1 MLTVTYVPL
10 MLSICFTNID
20 VIDLIYV
27 CRLNSSKMKGT
38 NIGELEELILLVV
51 GVLYDG
57 AYGVSVLKEIKDQTG
72 REVNISA
79 IHAVMNRLED
89 KGYLKSEM
97 GGSSSTRGGR
107 RKRNY
112 YLTAGGRQALDQI
125 RSVREKLYSQ
135 LSPAGSY
142 QFTT

>member
-1 MLTVTYVPL
+1 
-10 MLSICFTNID
+10 
-20 VIDLIYV
+20 
-27 CRLNSSKMKGT
+27 MKGT

-89 KGYLKSEM
+89 KGFLKSEM
-97 GGSSSTRGGR
+97 GGSSNTRGGR
-107 RKRNY
+107 RRRNY
-112 YLTAGGRQALDQI
+112 FLTASGRSTLDQV
-125 RSVREKLYSQ
+125 RSVREKLYGQ
-135 LSPAGSY
+135 LSSATSY
-142 QFTT
+142 QFS

>member
-1 MLTVTYVPL
+1 
-10 MLSICFTNID
+10 
-20 VIDLIYV
+20 
-27 CRLNSSKMKGT
+27 MKGS

-79 IHAVMNRLED
+79 VHAVLNRLEE
-89 KGYLKSEM
+89 KGFLKSEM

-112 YLTAGGRQALDQI
+112 YLTSTGRQTLDQV
-125 RSVREKLYSQ
+125 RSVRERLYSQ
-135 LSPAGSY
+135 LSPLGSY
-142 QFTT
+142 QFSS

>member
-1 MLTVTYVPL
+1 
-10 MLSICFTNID
+10 
-20 VIDLIYV
+20 
-27 CRLNSSKMKGT
+27 MKGT

-89 KGYLKSEM
+89 KGLLKSEM
-97 GGSSSTRGGR
+97 GGSSNTRGGR

-112 YLTAGGRQALDQI
+112 FLTATGRSTLDEV
-125 RSVREKLYSQ
+125 RSVREKLYGQ
-135 LSPAGSY
+135 LSNATSY
-142 QFTT
+142 QFTA

>member
-1 MLTVTYVPL
+1 
-10 MLSICFTNID
+10 
-20 VIDLIYV
+20 
-27 CRLNSSKMKGT
+27 MKGT
-38 NIGELEELILLVV
+38 NIGELEELVLLVI

-79 IHAVMNRLED
+79 IHAVMNRLEE
-89 KGYLKSEM
+89 KGFLRSEM

-112 YLTAGGRQALDQI
+112 YLTSSGRATLDQV

-135 LSPAGSY
+135 LSPTASY
-142 QFTT
+142 SISI

>member
-1 MLTVTYVPL
+1 
-10 MLSICFTNID
+10 
-20 VIDLIYV
+20 
-27 CRLNSSKMKGT
+27 MKGT
-38 NIGELEELILLVV
+38 NIGELEELVLLVI

-79 IHAVMNRLED
+79 IHAVMNRLEE
-89 KGYLKSEM
+89 KGFLRSEM

-112 YLTAGGRQALDQI
+112 YLTSSGRATLDQV
-125 RSVREKLYSQ
+125 RSVREKLYNQ
-135 LSPAGSY
+135 LSPTGSY
-142 QFTT
+142 SFSA

>member
-1 MLTVTYVPL
+1 
-10 MLSICFTNID
+10 
-20 VIDLIYV
+20 
-27 CRLNSSKMKGT
+27 MKGT

-89 KGYLKSEM
+89 KGFLKSEM
-97 GGSSSTRGGR
+97 GGSSNTRGGR
-107 RKRNY
+107 RRRNY
-112 YLTAGGRQALDQI
+112 YLTAAGRSTIDEV

-135 LSPAGSY
+135 LSGIASY
-142 QFTT
+142 QFSV

>member
-1 MLTVTYVPL
+1 
-10 MLSICFTNID
+10 
-20 VIDLIYV
+20 
-27 CRLNSSKMKGT
+27 MKGT

-89 KGYLKSEM
+89 KGFLKSEM
-97 GGSSSTRGGR
+97 GGSSNTRGGR
-107 RKRNY
+107 RRRNY
-112 YLTAGGRQALDQI
+112 FLTASGRSTLDQV
-125 RSVREKLYSQ
+125 RSVREKLYGQ
-135 LSPAGSY
+135 LSSATSY
-142 QFTT
+142 